1 MAKLKDNFWF
11 DSTLQGNRFGRWPF
25 TGRRGY
31 EVDLTQSIYGEDYGE
46 SFQNKKSGDMSGILN
61 NVPDFKGVITE
72 QMRGAFN
79 LVNNGYTSNRILGKE
94 WDIQVNELAAQDLE
108 SRGLLDSPGAEHEKR
123 WRELGQNEEN
133 TSVSDFISL
142 LTAERIAEDQ
152 SLVDN
157 LKTKEQW
164 EALGYIT
171 TERSM
176 PTAKIGETEYYDIS
190 NVKRRERTNR
200 NVPPVLTIDDEGDQL
215 TLDELGLDV
224 NSNFDAFL
232 MNITKAVGVKFV
244 PSSSLA
250 ANTVSIKKRK
260 IRSVGRKVANYVKT
274 KLNIKE
280 NVLPTSVE
288 ITYSTQGTKAEQAY
302 TIIKEIAKLS
312 TTPYM
317 RRIDKLFKNG
327 GGYGLPSVAEFTSN
341 KDVLQEFATNLIAS
355 EMSVMFATSAK
366 DAKILR
372 TFFKLDAAQ
381 SLLDAQDDNKWI
393 VPLTAGFVATS
404 ANRCASNLNFSPS
417 EYLERTGLIT
427 PDAKN
432 FGGAMFAKRDF
443 SAVNGIYSEI
453 HPMEPPEPD
462 PEPDPE
468 GAEGRGAAAE
478 AGPGQH

>member
-46 SFQNKKSGDMSGILN
+46 SFKNKKSGDMSDILN
-61 NVPDFKGVITE
+61 NVPAFKNFVTE
-72 QMRGAFN
+72 QMKNSLN

-108 SRGLLDSPGAEHEKR
+108 SRGLLDSPGAENEKR
-123 WRELGQNEEN
+123 WRELGQNEEK
-133 TSVSDFISL
+133 TSVSDFNSI
-142 LTAERIAEDQ
+142 LTAERLAEDQ

-157 LKTKEQW
+157 LKTKEEW
-164 EALGYIT
+164 AALGYVT

-176 PTAKIGETEYYDIS
+176 PSAIVGGVEHFDMT
-190 NVKRRERTNR
+190 NVKRTDRTNK
-200 NVPPVLTIDDEGDQL
+200 NVPPVLTIDDEGEQI
-215 TLDELGLDV
+215 TLDSLELDI
-224 NSNFDAFL
+224 NSSFEAFL
-232 MNITKAVGVKFV
+232 SNISNAVGVKFV
-244 PSSSLA
+244 PSSSLS

-260 IRSVGRKVANYVKT
+260 IRTVGRKIANYVKS

-280 NVLPTSVE
+280 NVLPASIE
-288 ITYSTQGTKAEQAY
+288 ITYSTQGSKAEQAY

-317 RRIDKLFKNG
+317 KRVEKLLANG
-327 GGYGLPSVAEFTSN
+327 GLYGLPGAADYNNN
-341 KDVLQEFATNLIAS
+341 KEVLRDFATNLIAS

-366 DAKILR
+366 DARAFR

-381 SLLDAQDDNKWI
+381 SLLDAKDDNKWI

-404 ANRCASNLNFSPS
+404 VNRCASNLGFSPS
-417 EYLERTGLIT
+417 EYLELWRSNVCK
-427 PDAKN
+427 A
-432 FGGAMFAKRDF
+432 
-443 SAVNGIYSEI
+443 
-453 HPMEPPEPD
+453 
-462 PEPDPE
+462 
-468 GAEGRGAAAE
+468 
-478 AGPGQH
+478 